1 MYSPIYS
8 DFKIGADYI
17 VLHKDSLSFEKCVC
31 VGVSFDMDT
40 REVFYTFSTCD
51 GRHNHYIFSN
61 DPSEIDVVFPYS
73 TELEE
78 LLTNYVEMCKFTIK
92 NYLIWKTEKIEET
105 PALRTIVDKTNK
117 FLKTHETEGG
127 WIV

>member
-1 MYSPIYS
+1 MYQPIYS
-8 DFKIGADYI
+8 DFKIGEEYI
-17 VLHKDSLSFEKCVC
+17 VLHKNSLSFDKCVC
-31 VGVSFDMDT
+31 VGISFDTDT
-40 REVFYTFSTCD
+40 RETLYTLSTCN
-51 GRHNHYIFSN
+51 GRHSYYIFSN
-61 DPSEIDVVFPYS
+61 DFSEIDTVFQYS

-78 LLTNYVEMCKFTIK
+78 LLTNYVEMCKYTIK
-92 NYLIWKTEKIEET
+92 NYLIWKTEKIKDT